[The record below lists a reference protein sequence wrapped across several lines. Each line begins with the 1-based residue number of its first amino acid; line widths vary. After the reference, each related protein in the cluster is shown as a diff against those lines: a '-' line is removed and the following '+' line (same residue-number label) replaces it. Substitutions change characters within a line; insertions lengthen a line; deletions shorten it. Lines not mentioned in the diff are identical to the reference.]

1 MAKHKARLI
10 SLLVIEAALVALHVV
25 LRAPA
30 EASAS
35 PVFEWHFWA
44 ALIGGAALIGYAL
57 SIRCPVQSC
66 RKHQV
71 FRGLSFFDL
80 RWPSERC
87 HSCGSTLEPK
97 LSVHKP

>member
-1 MAKHKARLI
+1 MASHKSRLI
-10 SLLVIEAALVALHVV
+10 SLLVIEAALVALHIA
-25 LRAPA
+25 LRIPA

-35 PVFEWHFWA
+35 PPFEWHFWA
-44 ALIGGAALIGYAL
+44 ALIGGVALVGYAL
-57 SIRCPVQSC
+57 SIRCPVPSC

-87 HSCGSTLEPK
+87 YACGSTLEQKP
-97 LSVHKP
+97 SAHKP

>member
-1 MAKHKARLI
+1 MASHKSRLI

-35 PVFEWHFWA
+35 STFEWHFWA
-44 ALIGGAALIGYAL
+44 ALIVGVALVGYVL
-57 SIRCPVQSC
+57 SIRCPMPGC

-87 HSCGSTLEPK
+87 YACGSPLEQKP
-97 LSVHKP
+97 SGHKP

>member
-10 SLLVIEAALVALHVV
+10 SLLVIEAALVALHIA
-25 LRAPA
+25 LRAPV

-35 PVFEWHFWA
+35 PAFEWHFWA
-44 ALIGGAALIGYAL
+44 ALIVGVALVGYAL
-57 SIRCPVQSC
+57 SIRCPVPSC

-87 HSCGSTLEPK
+87 YSCGSTLEQKP
-97 LSVHKP
+97 SSHKP